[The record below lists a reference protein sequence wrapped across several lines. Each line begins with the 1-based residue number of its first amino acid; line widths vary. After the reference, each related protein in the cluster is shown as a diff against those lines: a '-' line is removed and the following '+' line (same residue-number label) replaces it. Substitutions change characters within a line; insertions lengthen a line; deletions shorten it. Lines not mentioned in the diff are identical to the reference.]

1 MQAWWIFNG
10 VDALRRSESCGESFC
25 GTLQFCLGKVY
36 ARPFM
41 FAKIFFGFLHKHQGS
56 FRSWIFSLQPDLQFV
71 HSNQHCQQNPKS
83 RDFPFSRWS
92 GQLARFKYLKTRM
105 KSKIKSLP
113 MVSGIMGAGLAS
125 VLCSSILTLSFLSPF
140 SQSPISVHS
149 QPQISVSDLLF
160 NFHLQPSTFSSTW
173 FSPFPPGLHFNT
185 TLCSLVPVSS
195 SKVGS
200 LKGFGTASQPGELGH
215 TNICI
220 ALEFFLVKSSS
231 LDVLTRGQCRWEQ
244 VRQGA
249 GAIVDW
255 PPPGQWQWP
264 PTSNRLLG
272 LNFEPTHSS
281 YFNFLL
287 VKTSWGFIF
296 SNIANSCFSFKPWD
310 VCI

>member
-41 FAKIFFGFLHKHQGS
+41 FAKIFFEFLHKHQGS

-83 RDFPFSRWS
+83 RDFPFSRWN

-113 MVSGIMGAGLAS
+113 MVSGIMGAGLVS
-125 VLCSSILTLSFLSPF
+125 VLCSSILTLSFLRPFSVSNLSPF
-140 SQSPISVHS
+140 SA
-149 QPQISVSDLLF
+149 SDLSLRSSLQLLP
-160 NFHLQPSTFSSTW
+160 LQPSTFSSTW

-185 TLCSLVPVSS
+185 TLCSLFPVSS

-215 TNICI
+215 TNIGI
-220 ALEFFLVKSSS
+220 ALEFCLLS
-231 LDVLTRGQCRWEQ
+231 LDT
-244 VRQGA
+244 
-249 GAIVDW
+249 
-255 PPPGQWQWP
+255 
-264 PTSNRLLG
+264 
-272 LNFEPTHSS
+272 
-281 YFNFLL
+281 
-287 VKTSWGFIF
+287 
-296 SNIANSCFSFKPWD
+296 
-310 VCI
+310 